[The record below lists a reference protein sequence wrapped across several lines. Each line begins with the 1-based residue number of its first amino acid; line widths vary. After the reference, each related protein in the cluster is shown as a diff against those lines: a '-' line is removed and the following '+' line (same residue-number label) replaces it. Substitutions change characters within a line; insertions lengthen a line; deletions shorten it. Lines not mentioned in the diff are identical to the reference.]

1 MATAYNIAID
11 QGADWYL
18 TVTYQNPAG
27 TPVNLTGYTAAL
39 QIRQNFSDAN
49 AELTLTTAN
58 GGIVI
63 TASTGTL
70 AIHAT
75 AALTLAIGAG
85 AYVYDIKITSSA
97 GIVTRLTQGSFQ
109 VNAAVTSV

>member
-49 AELTLTTAN
+49 AELTLTTFS
-58 GGIVI
+58 GIVI
-63 TASTGTL
+63 TPSTGTL